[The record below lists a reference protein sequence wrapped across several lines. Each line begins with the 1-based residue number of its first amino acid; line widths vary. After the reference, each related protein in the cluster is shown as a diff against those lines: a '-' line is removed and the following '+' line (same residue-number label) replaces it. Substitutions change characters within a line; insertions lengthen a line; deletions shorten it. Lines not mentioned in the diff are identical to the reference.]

1 MDPLLEQER
10 FELGC
15 GDFSQSPLRPL
26 MDDLEALTYETFE
39 RDTMK
44 YIQYQRAVCKASLN
58 KVLGEKAPIVTEEFE
73 EKYEGI

>member
-1 MDPLLEQER
+1 
-10 FELGC
+10 
-15 GDFSQSPLRPL
+15 

>member
-1 MDPLLEQER
+1 
-10 FELGC
+10 
-15 GDFSQSPLRPL
+15 

-58 KVLGEKAPIVTEEFE
+58 KVLGEKAPIVTTLLMVLGAHCGSSV
-73 EKYEGI
+73 KASL

>member
-1 MDPLLEQER
+1 
-10 FELGC
+10 
-15 GDFSQSPLRPL
+15 

-73 EKYEGI
+73 EKYEGIWRQNMEEHLNSFCDTFLYNEWKHK